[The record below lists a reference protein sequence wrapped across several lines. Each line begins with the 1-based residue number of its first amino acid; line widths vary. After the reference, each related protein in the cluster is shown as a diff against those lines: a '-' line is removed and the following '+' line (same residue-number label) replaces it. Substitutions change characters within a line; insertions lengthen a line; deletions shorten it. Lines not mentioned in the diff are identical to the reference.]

1 MRRFCRIGG
10 QPSGHTWARVRPV
23 ESAPP
28 FASPVS
34 MPAFLSSRPYRALVV
49 LGLVSLVVACGKKG
63 GAEGDKGGQPP
74 ATVTTAQV
82 QPVRWSDELKAL
94 GTANARESV
103 TITASVS
110 QTIASVEFDS
120 GQYVKKGQPLVTLV
134 QGQQAANVVQAQA
147 QLRNAE
153 QLYERSRKLAEQQL
167 IARADLDTQRSTL
180 EAARAQVATQRAT
193 VADRVIRAPFSGVLG
208 LRLVSAGSL
217 VTLGTPITT
226 LDDVSLIKLDFTF
239 PESALSQ
246 LALGQRVNARSE
258 AWPGET
264 FVGTVASIDSRV
276 DPVSRAI
283 TVRAE
288 IPNADGR
295 LRPGMLLDVGV
306 ERATRDTLAI
316 PELALQQNGAVASVF
331 RVEPGNQVKEV
342 PVKIGSRRFG
352 EVEVVSGLKPGDRIV
367 VEGTVKLRD
376 GSKIKD
382 VGAKATTDQD
392 GARSGDGADGARP
405 AKEG

>member
-1 MRRFCRIGG
+1 MPVIL
-10 QPSGHTWARVRPV
+10 PSHPHRVLL
-23 ESAPP
+23 ALAL
-28 FASPVS
+28 ASLL
-34 MPAFLSSRPYRALVV
+34 A
-49 LGLVSLVVACGKKG
+49 ACGKG
-63 GAEGDKGGQPP
+63 DAEGGGKGGQPP
-74 ATVTTAQV
+74 ATVTTLQV
-82 QPVRWSDELKAL
+82 KPVRWSDELKAL

-103 TITASVS
+103 TLTASVS

-134 QGQQAANVVQAQA
+134 QGQQAANVAQAQA

-153 QLYERSRKLAEQQL
+153 QLYERNRKLADQQL
-167 IARADLDTQRSTL
+167 ISRADLDTQRSAL

-217 VTLGTPITT
+217 VTPGTPITT

-246 LALGQRVNARSE
+246 LAIGQRVNARSE
-258 AWPGET
+258 AWPDET
-264 FVGTVASIDSRV
+264 FIGTLASIDSRV
-276 DPVSRAI
+276 DPVSRAV

-288 IPNADGR
+288 IPNPDGR

-306 ERATRDTLAI
+306 ERAARDTLAI
-316 PELALQQNGAVASVF
+316 PELALQQNGTVSSVY

-352 EVEVVSGLKPGDRIV
+352 EVEIVSGLKPGDRIV

-376 GSKIKD
+376 GAKIKD
-382 VGAKATTDQD
+382 VGAKAAADND
-392 GARSGDGADGARP
+392 GARTGDGAGGTRP
-405 AKEG
+405 ATGG

>member
-1 MRRFCRIGG
+1 
-10 QPSGHTWARVRPV
+10 
-23 ESAPP
+23 
-28 FASPVS
+28 
-34 MPAFLSSRPYRALVV
+34 MPAFPHPRPYRLLLV
-49 LGLVSLVVACGKKG
+49 LGLAGLLAACGKGEG
-63 GAEGDKGGQPP
+63 GAGAGKGGQPP
-74 ATVTTAQV
+74 ATVTTLEL

-134 QGQQAANVVQAQA
+134 QGQQAAGVAQAQA

-153 QLYERSRKLAEQQL
+153 QLFDRNRRLADQQL
-167 IARADLDTQRSTL
+167 ISRADLETQRTAL

-193 VADRVIRAPFSGVLG
+193 VADRVIRAPFAGVLG

-217 VTLGTPITT
+217 VTPGTPITT

-246 LALGQRVNARSE
+246 LAVGQRVNARSE

-264 FVGTVASIDSRV
+264 FTGTVASIDSRV
-276 DPVSRAI
+276 DPVSRAV

-288 IPNADGR
+288 VPNADGR

-306 ERATRDTLAI
+306 ERAARDTLAI
-316 PELALQQNGAVASVF
+316 PELALQQNGTQSSVF
-331 RVEPGNQVKEV
+331 RVAADGASVKEV
-342 PVKIGSRRFG
+342 PVKIGARRFG
-352 EVEVVSGLKPGDRIV
+352 EVEVLEGLKRGDRIV

-376 GSKIKD
+376 GAKIKD
-382 VGAKATTDQD
+382 VGEKGRDEAGKGDAK
-392 GARSGDGADGARP
+392 GDDASP
-405 AKEG
+405 AKPAREG

>member
-1 MRRFCRIGG
+1 M
-10 QPSGHTWARVRPV
+10 PV
-23 ESAPP
+23 ILP
-28 FASPVS
+28 
-34 MPAFLSSRPYRALVV
+34 SRPHRVLLALA
-49 LGLVSLVVACGKKG
+49 LASLLAACGKG
-63 GAEGDKGGQPP
+63 DAEGGGKGGQPP
-74 ATVTTAQV
+74 ATVTTLQV
-82 QPVRWSDELKAL
+82 KPVRWSDELKAL

-103 TITASVS
+103 TLTASVS

-134 QGQQAANVVQAQA
+134 QGQQAANVAQAQA

-153 QLYERSRKLAEQQL
+153 QLYERNRKLADQQL
-167 IARADLDTQRSTL
+167 ISRADLDTQRSAL

-217 VTLGTPITT
+217 VTPGTPITT

-246 LALGQRVNARSE
+246 LAIGQRVNARSE
-258 AWPGET
+258 AWPDET
-264 FVGTVASIDSRV
+264 FTGTVASIDSRV
-276 DPVSRAI
+276 DPVSRAV

-288 IPNADGR
+288 IPNPDGR

-306 ERATRDTLAI
+306 ERAARDTLAI
-316 PELALQQNGAVASVF
+316 PELALQQNGTVASVY

-352 EVEVVSGLKPGDRIV
+352 EVEIVSGLKPGDRIV

-376 GSKIKD
+376 GAKIKD
-382 VGAKATTDQD
+382 GGAKAAADND
-392 GARSGDGADGARP
+392 GARTGGGAGGTRP
-405 AKEG
+405 ATGG

>member
-1 MRRFCRIGG
+1 MPVFPYPRFSRIL
-10 QPSGHTWARVRPV
+10 
-23 ESAPP
+23 
-28 FASPVS
+28 
-34 MPAFLSSRPYRALVV
+34 MV
-49 LGLVSLVVACGKKG
+49 LGLAGLAAACGK
-63 GAEGDKGGQPP
+63 GDADAGKGGQPP
-74 ATVTTAQV
+74 ATVTTLQV
-82 QPVRWSDELKAL
+82 KPVRWSDELKAL

-120 GQYVKKGQPLVTLV
+120 GQYAKKGQPLVTLV
-134 QGQQAANVVQAQA
+134 QGQQAASVAQAQA

-153 QLYERSRKLAEQQL
+153 QLYERNRKLADQQL
-167 IARADLDTQRSTL
+167 ISRADLETQRSAL
-180 EAARAQVATQRAT
+180 EVARAQVATQRAT

-217 VTLGTPITT
+217 VTPGTPITT

-246 LALGQRVNARSE
+246 LAIGQRVNARSE
-258 AWPGET
+258 AWPDET

-276 DPVSRAI
+276 DPVSRAV

-288 IPNADGR
+288 IPNPDGR

-316 PELALQQNGAVASVF
+316 PELALQQNGTVSSVF
-331 RVEPGNQVKEV
+331 RVEVGGQVKEV
-342 PVKIGSRRFG
+342 PVKIGARHFG
-352 EVEVVSGLKPGDRIV
+352 EVEIVEGLKAGDRIV

-382 VGAKATTDQD
+382 VGTKALVDRDAAPT
-392 GARSGDGADGARP
+392 
-405 AKEG
+405 KEGR

>member
-1 MRRFCRIGG
+1 M
-10 QPSGHTWARVRPV
+10 
-23 ESAPP
+23 PP
-28 FASPVS
+28 F
-34 MPAFLSSRPYRALVV
+34 LSARPYRALLA
-49 LGLVSLVVACGKKG
+49 LGLVSLVAACGKG
-63 GAEGDKGGQPP
+63 DAEGGKGGQPP
-74 ATVTTAQV
+74 AAVTTLQV

-120 GQYVKKGQPLVTLV
+120 GEYATKGQPLVTLV
-134 QGQQAANVVQAQA
+134 QGQQAANVAQAQA

-153 QLYERSRKLAEQQL
+153 QLYERNRKLADQQL
-167 IARADLDTQRSTL
+167 ISRADLDTQRAAL

-217 VTLGTPITT
+217 VTPGTPITT

-246 LALGQRVNARSE
+246 LAVGQRVNARSE
-258 AWPGET
+258 AWPGVT
-264 FVGTVASIDSRV
+264 FTGTVASIDSRV
-276 DPVSRAI
+276 DPGSRAV

-306 ERATRDTLAI
+306 ERAARDTLAI
-316 PELALQQNGAVASVF
+316 PELALQQNGTQASVF
-331 RVEPGNQVKEV
+331 RVEPGDKVKEV

-352 EVEVVSGLKPGDRIV
+352 EVEIVSGLKPGDRIV

-376 GSKIKD
+376 GGKIKD
-382 VGAKATTDQD
+382 VGTKAAG
-392 GARSGDGADGARP
+392 GAQPGESADGTRP
-405 AKEG
+405 AKGG

>member
-1 MRRFCRIGG
+1 MRFL
-10 QPSGHTWARVRPV
+10 PS
-23 ESAPP
+23 
-28 FASPVS
+28 
-34 MPAFLSSRPYRALVV
+34 PASSRVLLALALAGV
-49 LGLVSLVVACGKKG
+49 LAACGKGDAEAGKG
-63 GAEGDKGGQPP
+63 GGQPP
-74 ATVTTAQV
+74 ATVTTLEIR
-82 QPVRWSDELKAL
+82 PVRWSDELKAL

-134 QGQQAANVVQAQA
+134 QGQQAASVAQAQA

-153 QLYERSRKLAEQQL
+153 QLYERNRRLADQQL
-167 IARADLDTQRSTL
+167 ISRADLETQRTAL
-180 EAARAQVATQRAT
+180 EAARAQVATQRAA

-217 VTLGTPITT
+217 VTPGTPITT

-246 LALGQRVNARSE
+246 LAVGQRVNARSE

-306 ERATRDTLAI
+306 ERAARDTIAI
-316 PELALQQNGAVASVF
+316 PELALQQNGTVSSVF
-331 RVEPGNQVKEV
+331 RVEADGASVKEV

-352 EVEVVSGLKPGDRIV
+352 EVEIVSGLKPGDRIV

-376 GSKIKD
+376 GAKIRD
-382 VGAKATTDQD
+382 VGTKAVAESA
-392 GARSGDGADGARP
+392 GAGAVGARP
-405 AKEG
+405 AKGN

>member
-1 MRRFCRIGG
+1 M
-10 QPSGHTWARVRPV
+10 
-23 ESAPP
+23 
-28 FASPVS
+28 PVS
-34 MPAFLSSRPYRALVV
+34 LPSRPHRVLLA
-49 LGLVSLVVACGKKG
+49 LGLASLLAACGKGDAEGGKG
-63 GAEGDKGGQPP
+63 GKGGQPP
-74 ATVTTAQV
+74 ATVSTLQV

-120 GQYVKKGQPLVTLV
+120 GDYVKQGQPLVTLV
-134 QGQQAANVVQAQA
+134 QGQQTANVAQAQA

-153 QLYERSRKLAEQQL
+153 QLYERSRKLADQQL
-167 IARADLDTQRSTL
+167 IARADLDTQRSAL

-193 VADRVIRAPFSGVLG
+193 VADRVIRAPFAGVLG

-217 VTLGTPITT
+217 VTPGTPITT
-226 LDDVSLIKLDFTF
+226 LDDVSTIKLDFTF
-239 PESALSQ
+239 PEAALSQ

-276 DPVSRAI
+276 DPVSRAV

-306 ERATRDTLAI
+306 ERAARNTLAI
-316 PELALQQNGAVASVF
+316 PELALQQNGTVSSVY
-331 RVEPGNQVKEV
+331 RVEAGDQVKEV

-352 EVEVVSGLKPGDRIV
+352 EVEIVSGLKAGDRIV

-376 GSKIKD
+376 GAKIKD
-382 VGAKATTDQD
+382 VGANAATGEAPDAAPQ
-392 GARSGDGADGARP
+392 GAGAEGTRP
-405 AKEG
+405 AKGG